1 MSERVIEFELAIHH
15 SPSRYTNPAASRA
28 SRKFRTE
35 AKSAV
40 WRGAICT
47 KAKTAFQP
55 LASQSFP
62 LLPGYSNCLVPLLGA
77 GPVILTRWEATD
89 HSPWPAKGP
98 PAARY
103 GRSLRPRCALHSTR
117 SLLSAR
123 AFFPRVGS
131 REREAGRPQTARP
144 RRKGVAAQGFV
155 NERGA
160 PFHPQSMR
168 CWGGTRLEAYF
179 LRCLRRDGR
188 SAAPSPDH
196 PRRTGQR

>member
-62 LLPGYSNCLVPLLGA
+62 LLPAL
-77 GPVILTRWEATD
+77 
-89 HSPWPAKGP
+89 
-98 PAARY
+98 
-103 GRSLRPRCALHSTR
+103 RSRPRCV
-117 SLLSAR
+117 SLRASVRR
-123 AFFPRVGS
+123 AFHR
-131 REREAGRPQTARP
+131 
-144 RRKGVAAQGFV
+144 AQ
-155 NERGA
+155 
-160 PFHPQSMR
+160 
-168 CWGGTRLEAYF
+168 
-179 LRCLRRDGR
+179 
-188 SAAPSPDH
+188 
-196 PRRTGQR
+196 